1 MNPVISMPQGPATP
15 MGMRPAQ
22 ILVPG
27 ATHFVMV
34 EPGTPNP
41 HPGLSPMAAHAGM
54 YPSLTPQ
61 QPQPMMWGGSGDGIA
76 HVEHGPSDVELRV
89 SRDVGS
95 SELGKPQGEGIEKPI
110 AACAC
115 VPGFAAHERE
125 RCAHYDHWPTVWA
138 GHHASFLSGF
148 LPIPPHSHGF
158 LGGRKSTSF
167 ARVPG
172 EWPEGAHAPPRP
184 LCILPRGAPVSQ
196 PHPDLI
202 LALLRPRPG
211 RSYALLAFRVVF
223 NVIPQFIICI
233 AVILDRTWVDKQLQT
248 KGEVVTDEQFK
259 QSQEQYL
266 FYLSN
271 WTNVIQF
278 FFFLHASAVTFVAI
292 KKYDAGERGPVPC
305 PLWVRVCWQTHSVAV
320 QLSTV
325 VVILYWYLLADPPFL
340 AISIAQHGVNAIL
353 QIIDL
358 LVVGTLVP
366 VAHAVWVF
374 LFALC
379 YLVFSVIHWGTGTT
393 NWAGSNYI
401 YGVLDWN
408 DPAAAGTLSA
418 LVLIFIPVI
427 FPMLFALLSVARIRA
442 FTKTKIPL

>member
-138 GHHASFLSGF
+138 GHHASFLSG
-148 LPIPPHSHGF
+148 
-158 LGGRKSTSF
+158 
-167 ARVPG
+167 
-172 EWPEGAHAPPRP
+172 
-184 LCILPRGAPVSQ
+184 
-196 PHPDLI
+196 
-202 LALLRPRPG
+202 
-211 RSYALLAFRVVF
+211 YALLAFRVVF